1 MCGTSCCHRDLIWEQ
16 RRRASEE
23 ASRLIQCFNCVL
35 VLEGGTTE
43 LTEENLKNSIQCEN
57 WLKYRLKSQTGSET
71 VPAVCRLRPSAA
83 LIQARAVNL
92 HLAQTQ
98 ELLRVRD
105 DDVDVATVRSLTVE
119 LGLCACW
126 DICDHSAPV
135 RGSRGEELQVFIKS
149 PQKNVSDGLTSF

>member
-1 MCGTSCCHRDLIWEQ
+1 MK
-16 RRRASEE
+16 
-23 ASRLIQCFNCVL
+23 
-35 VLEGGTTE
+35 TTYS
-43 LTEENLKNSIQCEN
+43 LKENLKLDQ
-57 WLKYRLKSQTGSET
+57 RR
-71 VPAVCRLRPSAA
+71 PPVCRLRPSAA

-119 LGLCACW
+119 LGLAACW

-135 RGSRGEELQVFIKS
+135 RGSRREELQVFTKS
-149 PQKNVSDGLTSF
+149 HKQMNLIV